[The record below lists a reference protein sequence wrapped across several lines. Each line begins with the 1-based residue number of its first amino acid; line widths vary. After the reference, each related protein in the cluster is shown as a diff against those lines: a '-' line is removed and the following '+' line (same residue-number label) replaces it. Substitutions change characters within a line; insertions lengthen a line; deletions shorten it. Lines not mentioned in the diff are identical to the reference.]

1 VQVREHL
8 DEIRRAGAEVLVIT
22 QSRPEA
28 VSATSLPLPTVCDPS
43 REAYRY
49 FGLDRGRWSMFFRWG
64 VLARY
69 LRLIYTG
76 WRPHRGEVGEDMLQ
90 LGGDFILSADRQLL
104 YAHRS
109 NDPADRPT
117 AIDLFNQIQHLTD
130 HAAGSKGRSVEFRG
144 DE

>member
-8 DEIRRAGAEVLVIT
+8 EEIKRAGVDVLVVT

-28 VSATSLPLPTVCDPS
+28 VAAVSLPLPTVCDPD
-43 REAYRY
+43 RAAYRY

-69 LRLIYTG
+69 LGLIFSG
-76 WRPHRGEVGEDMLQ
+76 WRPHRGEEGEDMLQ
-90 LGGDFILSADRQLL
+90 LGGDFLVSADRRLL

-109 NDPADRPT
+109 NDPADRP
-117 AIDLFNQIQHLTD
+117 AAADLVTQIQNLVRSP
-130 HAAGSKGRSVEFRG
+130 AGGA
-144 DE
+144 